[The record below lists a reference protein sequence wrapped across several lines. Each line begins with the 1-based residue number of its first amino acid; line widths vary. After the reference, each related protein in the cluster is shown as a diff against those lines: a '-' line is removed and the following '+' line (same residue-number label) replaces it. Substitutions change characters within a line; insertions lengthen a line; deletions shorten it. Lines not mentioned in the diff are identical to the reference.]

1 MQNIRQGCSSV
12 VKHLSTIYYALGL
25 ILNTINTHAFARM
38 QKKKSYP
45 SLLSGLPNSS
55 LSGCTEKPILQILPS

>member
-1 MQNIRQGCSSV
+1 MQLSGKAFVYYILYCRFDPQHH
-12 VKHLSTIYYALGL
+12 KHKHTLAH
-25 ILNTINTHAFARM
+25 THT
-38 QKKKSYP
+38 KHKPTSYP